1 MADNIYDVK
10 VGDKLTPEQMR
21 EVSGVGANQGEQ
33 IAEFSAT
40 DEQNP
45 EATDVP
51 EESWE
56 QKFFQW
62 PENLKGDYPVRLM
75 FTAYEIE
82 PLSNNPLAEKASKYT
97 EEVRKAANEIAE
109 SESVAEVL
117 TNSLDA
123 IGEVATSTIQTLKNT
138 TGTSVSQFIKDTG
151 NLNSY
156 ENFSAGGD
164 AVGTVML
171 PMQRGITYSDGV
183 NYQEASTNTGAGL
196 IRALTPDGE
205 GASTESGAITGATK
219 GIAAQMAVKAATLAV
234 PGVVGKLFGAGLLGA
249 GAGFIA
255 GEGISNAVRESTR
268 VTTNPNIRTIFEGV
282 NMRSFSFPFRMI
294 AKSEK
299 ESQEIKKII
308 QFFRR
313 EVYPEAI
320 NVDETIPFAYKFPN
334 IFEIMLLDSKSNTPA
349 FKFQRCYLK
358 SIDTVFNQT
367 ATGMYEGKDGKNY
380 FIEVDMTLNFIEFST
395 LDKNKVREGF

>member
-1 MADNIYDVK
+1 MSEETINVN
-10 VGDKLTPEQMR
+10 VQ
-21 EVSGVGANQGEQ
+21 GVGANQEEP
-33 IAEFSAT
+33 IAVFNAT

-51 EESWE
+51 EEQSE
-56 QKFFQW
+56 QKFFRW

-75 FTAYEIE
+75 FTAYKVE
-82 PLSNNPLAEKASKYT
+82 PLKDNKLAQKASQYTDEIRKSANQLAEA
-97 EEVRKAANEIAE
+97 
-109 SESVAEVL
+109 ESVAEVV
-117 TNSLDA
+117 TETLDA
-123 IGEVATSTIQTLKNT
+123 VGNTATEVVQNLKKLSGE
-138 TGTSVSQFIKDTG
+138 SVSQFIKDTG

-156 ENFSAGGD
+156 ENFSVDGD
-164 AVGTVML
+164 PVGTVML

-183 NYQEASTNTGAGL
+183 NYQQSATNTGAGL

-205 GASTESGAITGATK
+205 GASNDAGAITGATK
-219 GIAAQMAVKAATLAV
+219 GIAAQMAARAATV
-234 PGVVGKLFGAGLLGA
+234 GVGAIAGKLFGSGLLGA
-249 GAGFIA
+249 GGGLFAGD
-255 GEGISNAVRESTR
+255 GVSNAVRESTR
-268 VTTNPNIRTIFEGV
+268 ITTNPNIRTIFEGV
-282 NMRSFSFPFRMI
+282 NMRSFAFPFRMI

-334 IFEIMLLDSKSNTPA
+334 IFEIVLLDSKSKTPA

-367 ATGMYEGKDGKNY
+367 STGMYEGKDGNY
-380 FIEVDMTLNFIEFST
+380 FIEVDMTLNFIEFAT
-395 LDKNKVREGF
+395 LDKKKVREGF

>member
-1 MADNIYDVK
+1 MPDNIYDVK
-10 VGDKLTPEQMR
+10 VGDKLTPQQIR
-21 EVSGVGANQGEQ
+21 EAAGVGANQGEKV
-33 IAEFSAT
+33 AEYSAT

-45 EATDVP
+45 EATDTP
-51 EESWE
+51 EETNE

-75 FTAYEIE
+75 FTAYEIQ
-82 PLSNNPLAEKASKYT
+82 PLKDNPLAEKASKYT
-97 EEVRKAANEIAE
+97 EGVRKAANEIAE
-109 SESVAEVL
+109 SESLAEVF
-117 TNSLDA
+117 TDTLDA
-123 IGEVATSTIQTLKNT
+123 LGEGATGVVQDFKNLSPSIVT
-138 TGTSVSQFIKDTG
+138 QFVKDTG
-151 NLNSY
+151 SLNSY
-156 ENFSAGGD
+156 DNFGVGGD

-171 PMQRGITYSDGV
+171 PMQRGITYRDGV
-183 NYQEASTNTGAGL
+183 SYQESKTNTGAGL
-196 IRALTPDGE
+196 FRALTPDA
-205 GASTESGAITGATK
+205 GASSESGAITGATK
-219 GIAAQMAVKAATLAV
+219 GIAAQMAAKAATV
-234 PGVVGKLFGAGLLGA
+234 GVLGIAGKVFGAGLLGA
-249 GAGFIA
+249 GAGLIA
-255 GEGISNAVRESTR
+255 GEGLSNAVRESTR

-282 NMRSFSFPFRMI
+282 DMRSFSFPFRMI

-320 NVDETIPFAYKFPN
+320 NADESIPFAYKFPN
-334 IFEIMLLDSKSNTPA
+334 IFEIMLLDSKSKTPA

-367 ATGMYEGKDGKNY
+367 ATGMYEGKDGSNY
-380 FIEVDMTLNFIEFST
+380 FIEVDMTLNFIEFAT